1 MDRENRGFAAAA
13 GLLLLLPFVLFLQFF
28 LMFRGLLAELSF
40 LLYAAERIFL
50 PGLAGFF
57 LLLRKPRAAAIV
69 MTLAALCVLVLEIP
83 EIPRYLGP
91 NGYPAAFDEQSGYA
105 EWIPRAF
112 VVVPILDILGA
123 VFFAAALYLRGRS
136 ALALALLSA
145 AAELGYMN
153 RSLAA
158 MNYVTGHPGPNA
170 LFPIGLALGALFAGL
185 YLRSLGKQTAEVK
198 ETEEA

>member
-1 MDRENRGFAAAA
+1 MGQEKRGFAVAA
-13 GLLLLLPFVLFLQFF
+13 GLLLLLPLVLFLQFF
-28 LMFRGLLAELSF
+28 LMFRGMLAELSF
-40 LLYAAERIFL
+40 LLYAAERILL

-69 MTLAALCVLVLEIP
+69 MTLAALCVLLTEVP
-83 EIPRYLGP
+83 EIPRCLGP
-91 NGYPAAFDEQSGYA
+91 EGYLATYDEAASYTEY
-105 EWIPRAF
+105 IPRAF
-112 VVVPILDILGA
+112 VVVPILDVLGA
-123 VFFAAALYLRGRS
+123 VFFAAALYLRGRP

-158 MNYVTGHPGPNA
+158 MNYVAGHPGPNA

-185 YLRSLGKQTAEVK
+185 YLRSLGKQTAEAK
-198 ETEEA
+198 ETEED